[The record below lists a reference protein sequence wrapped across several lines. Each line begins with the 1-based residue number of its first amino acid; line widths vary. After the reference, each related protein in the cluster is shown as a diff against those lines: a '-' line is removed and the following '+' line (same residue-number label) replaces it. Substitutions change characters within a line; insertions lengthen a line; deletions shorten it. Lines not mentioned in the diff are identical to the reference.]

1 MAGPKTLISSTT
13 IRAFFDTV
21 EPPTLAILF
30 DFADDLV
37 RKVCNFS
44 GSCASQHKEV
54 DFDMLPMKNPAHPGE
69 LVRDNLDELGVSIS
83 DAAKGLGVTRQQLH
97 KIIAGRSAISPEMA
111 VRLEKAIGGTADG
124 WMRMQINFDLAQVRE
139 RESTI
144 KVKRFAPKVA

>member
-1 MAGPKTLISSTT
+1 M
-13 IRAFFDTV
+13 V
-21 EPPTLAILF
+21 
-30 DFADDLV
+30 
-37 RKVCNFS
+37 
-44 GSCASQHKEV
+44 
-54 DFDMLPMKNPAHPGE
+54 PMKNPAHPGE

-139 RESTI
+139 RESSI

>member
-1 MAGPKTLISSTT
+1 
-13 IRAFFDTV
+13 
-21 EPPTLAILF
+21 
-30 DFADDLV
+30 
-37 RKVCNFS
+37 
-44 GSCASQHKEV
+44 
-54 DFDMLPMKNPAHPGE
+54 MLPMKNPAHPGE

-139 RESTI
+139 RESSI